1 MWPNQLII
9 KDDSGWLKKAVTFYE
24 PYIKFLCI
32 LKLTMERTVVGEEAG
47 GQLLQ
52 MLAFENANEEYR
64 RALLPIKETGDINAY
79 MKACKDIFSENG
91 KMHFWHVLIQIELL
105 NYTLKYT

>member
-1 MWPNQLII
+1 MWPNRLII
-9 KDDSGWLKKAVTFYE
+9 KDDTGWLKKVVAFYE

-32 LKLTMERTVVGEEAG
+32 LKLTLERTMVGEEAG

-64 RALLPIKETGDINAY
+64 RALLPIKEAGDINAY
-79 MKACKDIFSENG
+79 MKACKGIFSENG
-91 KMHFWHVLIQIELL
+91 KMHIWHVLIQIELL
-105 NYTLKYT
+105 NYMFKYS

>member
-1 MWPNQLII
+1 
-9 KDDSGWLKKAVTFYE
+9 
-24 PYIKFLCI
+24 
-32 LKLTMERTVVGEEAG
+32 MERTVVGEEAR
-47 GQLLQ
+47 GQLLK

-79 MKACKDIFSENG
+79 MKACKYIFSENG

-105 NYTLKYT
+105 NYTLKYS